1 MAFWLSVS
9 IMYKFHYS
17 KAKNNHGVVRIAI
30 SNLPIIEIKSDAVEK
45 IPNAVDNTLLYLV
58 SFLLHQSL
66 K

>member
-1 MAFWLSVS
+1 
-9 IMYKFHYS
+9 MYKFHYS

-58 SFLLHQSL
+58 SFLLYQSL